1 MKNPVMSWPEYLA
14 FERKAGVKHEYLR
27 GDVWAMAGGTPRHG
41 RLASNLARI
50 VGNALQGKPCVVYSS
65 DVRVRI
71 EASDR
76 ATYPDL
82 SVVCG
87 PDRLAADDAD
97 AITNPIVLFEVLSE
111 GTERS
116 DRGEKFA
123 HYRRL
128 ESLQEYVLVNQDAA
142 RVEVFRRHERDWLL
156 VVFEAGSTAR
166 LDSIDVS
173 FPVDEVYADPRS

>member
-27 GDVWAMAGGTPRHG
+27 GDVWAMGGTPRHG